1 MSIVFILLGALPA
14 TLFIVSKL
22 QLGTPPAE
30 HLMVEAA
37 PMRKSS
43 ISREDIRLAA

>member
-22 QLGTPPAE
+22 QLSTPPAE
-30 HLMVEAA
+30 HLLVDITPTQKRA
-37 PMRKSS
+37 